1 MKAFFTLL
9 FLLPTLVTF
18 GQRTSD
24 QTLTEFGQAYRRYMS
39 EAAPQGFAQKQL
51 VGVPDSLQPAANFI
65 AQTITENN
73 ALLKKEYLTVPDA
86 ATLRNIYYIFGVGRA
101 EDNAAA
107 LQHLRKAAIPR
118 AVLVDTYYTALFI
131 AVGNKNR
138 PFDLSRYN
146 LVLGDYDLQDE
157 TEKGIFFLRCM
168 ELCEKMVRGYVY
180 MATPA
185 SRKQALL
192 LMAKYPKING
202 LPYFQY
208 TALDFPDFP
217 LNISGERGPQ
227 SYKFFCLNK
236 YYDLL
241 LAHFA
246 CLSQEKASQ
255 RDRAALVSTSII
267 KDRSLHKYTAN
278 AAKLERI
285 LQEYKL

>member
-1 MKAFFTLL
+1 MKAYFTLL
-9 FLLPTLVTF
+9 FLLTTMVAF

-24 QTLTEFGQAYRRYMS
+24 RAFAEWGQAYRRYMF

-73 ALLKKEYLTVPDA
+73 ALLKKEYLTVPDD
-86 ATLRNIYYIFGVGRA
+86 ATLRNIYYIFRVGWA
-101 EDNAAA
+101 QDTTV
-107 LQHLRKAAIPR
+107 LQRLRRAAIPR
-118 AVLVDTYYTALFI
+118 AVLVDAYYTALFI

-146 LVLGDYDLQDE
+146 LMLGDYGLQDE
-157 TEKGIFFLRCM
+157 TEKDIFFLRCM
-168 ELCEKMVRGYVY
+168 ELCEKVVRGYVRL
-180 MATPA
+180 ATPA

-208 TALDFPDFP
+208 TALDFPDF
-217 LNISGERGPQ
+217 LINISGEMGPQ
-227 SYKFFCLNK
+227 SYKSIYLNK

-246 CLSQEKASQ
+246 CLSQETAGQ

-278 AAKLERI
+278 AAKLERL